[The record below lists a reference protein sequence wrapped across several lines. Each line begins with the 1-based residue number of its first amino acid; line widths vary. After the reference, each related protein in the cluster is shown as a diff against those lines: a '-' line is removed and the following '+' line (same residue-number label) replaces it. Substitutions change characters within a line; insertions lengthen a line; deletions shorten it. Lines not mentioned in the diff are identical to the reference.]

1 LPGTAD
7 PGLTAPDVV
16 DVALRD
22 GGLVRLRPVA
32 RGDEPALR
40 DLLGRMSQRSLWLRF
55 FSGAVDIDDAA
66 ELAVR
71 GTGARGV
78 VAVADEPER
87 VVGHALC
94 VDDGPGR
101 AEVAFEV
108 ADDWQGRGLG
118 TLLLGRIVTVAR
130 QAGIGLLT
138 AVVLPE
144 NHAMIQVFRDS
155 GFPVHVRAEPGELQV
170 DFATEIG
177 TDVRA
182 SFEER
187 DRAATAIAVGHFLA
201 PASVALIG
209 ASRRTDSVG
218 WALERN
224 LRESFAGALHVV
236 PRGGSVC
243 DIEGE
248 VELAVVAVAGDRV
261 EAIAREC
268 AVKQV
273 KGLLIISAGFEDAAG
288 VERRRRL
295 AMFCRAEGMRLVGP
309 NCLGVASA
317 ALNATFARSRP
328 LPGRIALASQSG
340 GVAIAALESA
350 RAHGVGFSS
359 FVSIGDRA
367 DLSSNDFLQYWEQD
381 AATDVIALYLE
392 SFGNPRR
399 FARIASR
406 VTRTKPVLA
415 VKAGRTRAGARAAG
429 THTGALVSGS
439 DATVDALFE
448 QAGVI
453 RTDTYAELLDLAAL
467 LSAQPAPAGSRI
479 GVVTNAGGP
488 AILFADAAEA
498 CGLRLQEPT
507 AATRRALRA
516 LLPPAGVPV
525 NPVDVL
531 GDATPDRFGA
541 AVAAMAADPDLD
553 ALAVL
558 YVPTPPLP
566 ADAAADA
573 LIAGVAAAE
582 HRIPVV
588 AAFLT
593 EAPPP
598 AALREARIA
607 TYPLPE
613 AAARALGAAARRG
626 AWLAREGSPR
636 ADVLGD
642 GIDVDAG
649 AAVIA
654 GALAEG
660 GGWLPPE
667 AVRALAVSYGLPLIE
682 QTVVATP
689 AAVGSAAERLG
700 RPVAIKAIAPGVV
713 HKTDAGAV
721 RLGLQGRDEARAA
734 ARAMA
739 ARLRR
744 GGHPVERFVVQ
755 PMAEPG
761 VELLL
766 GVAADPVF
774 GPVVACAAG
783 GTAAELLADTTVRL
797 APLTERDVHEM
808 PRELASFALLSGFR
822 GSPPCDVDALE
833 DLLRRVSALAD
844 DLPAVAE
851 LDCNPVI
858 VGPKGAMVVDMRVR
872 VAPPSPR
879 PGDGVLGST

>member
-22 GGLVRLRPVA
+22 GELVRLRPVA

-40 DLLGRMSQRSLWLRF
+40 DLLARMSERSLWLRF

-66 ELAVR
+66 ELAAR
-71 GTGARGV
+71 GAGARGV
-78 VAVADEPER
+78 VAVADDPER

-155 GFPVHVRAEPGELQV
+155 GFPVHVRAEPGELHV

-177 TDVRA
+177 TDARA
-182 SFEER
+182 GFEAR
-187 DRAATAIAVGHFLA
+187 DRAATAAAVGHFLA

-224 LRESFAGALHVV
+224 LRETFTGALHVV
-236 PRGGSVC
+236 PRGGSVG
-243 DIEGE
+243 DIEGD
-248 VELAVVAVAGDRV
+248 VELAVVAVAGEQV
-261 EAIAREC
+261 EAIARAC
-268 AVKQV
+268 AAKRVKA
-273 KGLLIISAGFEDAAG
+273 LLIISAGFEDAAG

-295 AMFCRAEGMRLVGP
+295 AAFCRAEGMRLVGP

-350 RAHGVGFSS
+350 RAHGIGFSS

-381 AATDVIALYLE
+381 AATDVVALYLE

-439 DATVDALFE
+439 DATVDALFQ

-467 LSAQPAPAGSRI
+467 LSAQPAPAGPRI

-498 CGLRLQEPT
+498 SGLRLQQPT
-507 AATRRALRA
+507 AGTLQSLRA
-516 LLPPAGVPV
+516 LLPPAGAPA

-541 AVAAMAADPDLD
+541 AVAAMAADPELD

-566 ADAAADA
+566 ADAAAEA
-573 LIAGVAAAE
+573 LIAGVAAAG
-582 HRIPVV
+582 RPIPVV

-626 AWLAREGSPR
+626 AWLARADSPR
-636 ADVLGD
+636 ADVAGK
-642 GIDVDAG
+642 IDVDAG

-654 GALAEG
+654 GALAGG

-667 AVRALAVSYGLPLIE
+667 ALRALAEAYGLPLIE
-682 QTVVATP
+682 ETVVATP
-689 AAVGSAAERLG
+689 GAVGTAAERLG
-700 RPVAIKAIAPGVV
+700 GPVALKAIAPGVV

-721 RLGLQGRDEARAA
+721 RLGLQGKSKARAA

-744 GGHPVERFVVQ
+744 RGHPVEGFVVQ

-761 VELLL
+761 VELLV
-766 GVAADPVF
+766 GVASDPVF

-783 GTAAELLADTTVRL
+783 GTAAELLADTSVRL
-797 APLTERDVHEM
+797 APLTERDVREM
-808 PRELASFALLSGFR
+808 PRELASFALLSGYR
-822 GSPPCDVDALE
+822 GSPPGDLDALG

-858 VGPKGAMVVDMRVR
+858 VGPKGVLIVDMRVR

-879 PGDGVLGST
+879 PGDGVLGSA